1 MPLRCSKSAA
11 TVRTTGAIAPAANT
25 LRSSA
30 EAGAAVRLAKE
41 VTMSNCRN
49 GKDSKRTVFLLKS
62 EEAQRGTK
70 KYERGLDYTM
80 RIYLAL
86 SVRTKEER
94 LATLQAVSIEF
105 RLNPAEIDYCKKS
118 AMTATVAFGCSSIS
132 Q

>member
-11 TVRTTGAIAPAANT
+11 TVRTIVAIAPAANT

-70 KYERGLDYTM
+70 KYEE
-80 RIYLAL
+80 
-86 SVRTKEER
+86 VRTWLGLYDAYLPR
-94 LATLQAVSIEF
+94 LI
-105 RLNPAEIDYCKKS
+105 RPYKRR
-118 AMTATVAFGCSSIS
+118 TACNVASRFD
-132 Q
+132 

>member
-41 VTMSNCRN
+41 VTMNNCRN

-70 KYERGLDYTM
+70 KYEEVRRSTNVAWIIRCVFTSPYPSVQKKNGLQ
-80 RIYLAL
+80 RC
-86 SVRTKEER
+86 KP
-94 LATLQAVSIEF
+94 F
-105 RLNPAEIDYCKKS
+105 RLNFD
-118 AMTATVAFGCSSIS
+118 
-132 Q
+132 